1 MAKANTDNVIHTIH
15 FVDGNRGSIGKSFF
29 TTLLCHFYG
38 ANKKPF
44 TLFDTDPH
52 KKDVSAMYGGITDV
66 HFDACNEIMVNYSS
80 EAIKVDRIYEEALK
94 QDVIVN
100 LPSDSHAEL
109 FFWLQQ
115 NGLDNAQFL
124 KEEKLQIYI
133 WFLSNG
139 DHTSLELL
147 QKTIACSSAFTTVL
161 VRNFGID
168 HQWNQEK
175 PELPESIEGI
185 STMDLGIMPRAERE
199 ATFKSGKA
207 YDTYSGNKLSQNR
220 LTNYLKIQ
228 CNEIVNLF
236 SLVEATKAA

>member
-1 MAKANTDNVIHTIH
+1 MGITVKTIH
-15 FVDGNRGSIGKSFF
+15 FIDGNRGSIGKSFF
-29 TTLLCHFYG
+29 ATLLCHFYG
-38 ANKKPF
+38 ANQKKF

-52 KKDVSAMYGGITDV
+52 KQDVAAMYGGITDV
-66 HFDACNEIMVNYSS
+66 HFDACNEFMFNLSD

-115 NGLDNAQFL
+115 NGLDNEDFL
-124 KEEKLQIYI
+124 KQEKLQIYI

-139 DHTSLELL
+139 DKTSLELF
-147 QKTIACSSAFTTVL
+147 QQTVAKTSAFTTIL

-168 HQWNQEK
+168 NEWYQEK
-175 PELPESIEGI
+175 AEFTEFLKTVLAI
-185 STMDLGIMPRAERE
+185 DLGIMPRGERE

-207 YDTYSGNKLSQNR
+207 YDTYSGNKLSRNR
-220 LTNYLKIQ
+220 LTKYLQTQ
-228 CNEIVNLF
+228 CNEVVNLF
-236 SLVEATKAA
+236 SLASVAKAA

>member
-1 MAKANTDNVIHTIH
+1 MAKTNTNNEIHTIH
-15 FVDGNRGSIGKSFF
+15 FVVGNRGSIGKSFF
-29 TTLLCHFYG
+29 STLLCHLYG

-80 EAIKVDRIYEEALK
+80 EAIKCDRIYEEALK

-115 NGLDNAQFL
+115 NGLDKAEFL
-124 KEEKLQIYI
+124 QSEKLKIYI

-139 DHTSLELL
+139 DNTSLELL
-147 QKTIACSSAFTTVL
+147 QKTLTCSSAFTTIL

-168 HQWNQEK
+168 HQWNKEK
-175 PELPESIEGI
+175 SELPEAIEGI
-185 STMDLGIMPRAERE
+185 STMDLDIMPRAERE

-228 CNEIVNLF
+228 CDKVLDLF
-236 SLVEATKAA
+236 SLVEASLVA